1 MSYAFDPEFEP
12 HMPAMAVLPLEDLAG
27 TRALIDQKEADTPP
41 PDTTG
46 LEVTDRLIPGPPDA
60 PEVSVRLY
68 RPLAGHAGS
77 AILFLHAGGLILGGL
92 ESEHPLCTS
101 LAREL
106 STVVVSV
113 DYRLAPEHP
122 YPAAI
127 DDSYA
132 AFTWLF
138 GSADELGVD
147 TRRVAVVGRSAGGG
161 LAAALTLMAR
171 DRRGPQACFQYLDV
185 PMLDDRMDSATMR
198 SFTDAPVWD
207 PRSSEIAWRHYLGDQ
222 VGGDQVSPYAA
233 PARAEDL
240 SGLPP
245 AYVHTAQF
253 DPLRDEGIAYALRL
267 LGTGIPTELHSSPG
281 TFHGSEMAP
290 DTAISR
296 RIASERLEI
305 LRRALA

>member
-12 HMPAMAVLPLEDLAG
+12 HMPTMMALPLEDLAG
-27 TRALIDQKEADTPP
+27 TRALIEQKGADVPP

-46 LEVTDRLIPGPPDA
+46 LEIADRLIPGPPGA
-60 PEVSVRLY
+60 PDVSVRVY
-68 RPLAGHAGS
+68 RPLAGHTGS

-92 ESEHPLCTS
+92 ESEHPPCAS

-106 STVVVSV
+106 ATVVVSV

-138 GSADELGVD
+138 ASADELGVD
-147 TRRVAVVGRSAGGG
+147 TRRIAVLGRSAGGG
-161 LAAALTLMAR
+161 LAAAVTLMAR
-171 DRRGPQACFQYLDV
+171 DRGGPQACFQFLDV
-185 PMLDDRMDSATMR
+185 PMLDDRMDSASMR
-198 SFTDAPVWD
+198 GFTDAPVWD
-207 PRSSEIAWRHYLGDQ
+207 PRSSEIAWRHYLGDAA
-222 VGGDQVSPYAA
+222 GGSDVSPYAA
-233 PARAEDL
+233 PARAADL

-253 DPLRDEGIAYALRL
+253 DPLRDEGIAYAQRL
-267 LGTGIPTELHSSPG
+267 LSTGIPVELHSSPG
-281 TFHGSEMAP
+281 TFHGSEMVPEAG
-290 DTAISR
+290 ISK
-296 RIASERLEI
+296 RLEAERI
-305 LRRALA
+305 TVLRRALA